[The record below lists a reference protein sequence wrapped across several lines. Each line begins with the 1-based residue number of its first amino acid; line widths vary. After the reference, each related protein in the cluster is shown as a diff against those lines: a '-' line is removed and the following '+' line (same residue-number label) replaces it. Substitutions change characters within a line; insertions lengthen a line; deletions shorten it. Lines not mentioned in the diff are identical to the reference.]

1 MCEGSWGVGTWGVF
15 AGGDAHRSQEFLPCV
30 DTCVARGRC
39 GPRMGCRGER
49 GPAVCG
55 LVGPT
60 RGSESLRGGW
70 TKPPGWGLEPEGT
83 ELDLRPRCKVLGVEL
98 LLSGGTVCE
107 DQSEE
112 GKMEGDRNDAGM
124 QEGERKKGEMG
135 GNRRGGKT
143 KNLVI
148 CHGNR
153 QERNSPRDRSQLETG
168 RLHKPKDMMENTTVP
183 SKMETERGSP
193 WGKDTEI
200 KGWDSWEHKKVRRG
214 SARTRL
220 ETNGDLHCRRM
231 ERHITSESNTGKES
245 ARPKAAGYDSWWPR
259 GPEPRQTPL
268 SMRGILQA
276 GTLGRVAAPSYRG
289 IFEAQESKPS
299 LLCW

>member
-1 MCEGSWGVGTWGVF
+1 M
-15 AGGDAHRSQEFLPCV
+15 
-30 DTCVARGRC
+30 
-39 GPRMGCRGER
+39 
-49 GPAVCG
+49 
-55 LVGPT
+55 
-60 RGSESLRGGW
+60 
-70 TKPPGWGLEPEGT
+70 KPPGWGLEPEGP
-83 ELDLRPRCKVLGVEL
+83 ELDLRPRCKVLGAEL

-112 GKMEGDRNDAGM
+112 GKMEGDRSDAGM

-193 WGKDTEI
+193 WGKDTEV

-220 ETNGDLHCRRM
+220 ETNGDLQRM
-231 ERHITSESNTGKES
+231 GFPGAQKGEEGVCKNS
-245 ARPKAAGYDSWWPR
+245 ARDKWRFA
-259 GPEPRQTPL
+259 L
-268 SMRGILQA
+268 
-276 GTLGRVAAPSYRG
+276 
-289 IFEAQESKPS
+289 
-299 LLCW
+299 